1 MSDLPKLHIAV
12 LMGGWANE
20 RPVSLMSGEGVA
32 KSSGVIKKDT
42 KPKDSCWRKDACGR
56 DHASC

>member
-20 RPVSLMSGEGVA
+20 RPVSLMFETGFRQTISFTRYG
-32 KSSGVIKKDT
+32 SNHIY
-42 KPKDSCWRKDACGR
+42 
-56 DHASC
+56 